1 MTLKTVK
8 LLKPWGAR
16 KAGEVV
22 EVDPLRAETLVRAG
36 LAQEDDL
43 DGVRFQ
49 TTAAEKAPAAPP
61 VDKMVRKAPKRK
73 GQGRR

>member
-1 MTLKTVK
+1 VTLKTVK

-22 EVDPLRAETLVRAG
+22 EVDPLRAETLVRG
-36 LAQEDDL
+36 KLAEE
-43 DGVRFQ
+43 VEH
-49 TTAAEKAPAAPP
+49 AEAKAPAAPP
-61 VDKMVRKAPKRK
+61 VDKMVRTAPKRK